1 MKSLFIFFKNTR
13 LKISHTGAARA
24 KIIMSNVWIFFE
36 KYQEASKEEID
47 IETGTWCIQTHVRI
61 KIHKFK
67 LTENQA
73 HIQIPS
79 NNVWI
84 NKAIQDIIQIWW

>member
-47 IETGTWCIQTHVRI
+47 IETGT
-61 KIHKFK
+61 
-67 LTENQA
+67 
-73 HIQIPS
+73 
-79 NNVWI
+79 
-84 NKAIQDIIQIWW
+84 